1 MIKFPIGRGPDN
13 RYLINDP
20 TKVISNNHAIISQY
34 SDGRVT
40 ITDISS
46 NGTTLNGHTL
56 PKGKE
61 INIRRGDQVVFADIA
76 TLEWSRIPIIN
87 FPPGIISTYN
97 IGRSPENNYITK
109 SDDTGR
115 NHACLVVTSDNKY
128 YILDQSKTGTLIN
141 GDRLPVYQFVKTKKC
156 DKIKFGDSELL
167 YWNKIAGSGL
177 SCNTLKLIYF
187 GLPLILLLTISGLK
201 YQKHIMEEREKREHI
216 VVPAKDRTSSLVMI
230 YNKFYYTVKDQN
242 SNVLYYYGTDN
253 DHKESDISRLRPE
266 DAYIII
272 GTGFF
277 ISNDGKLI
285 SNRHVLEPWSDEDN
299 KKYFIPSGTSWV
311 GFVKGGVSIEIG
323 IIPNGANVNKSNF
336 ESSAFRCDLN
346 TLKSHQ
352 DVDLALIQIQ
362 GKQLPTG
369 SSYIP
374 MNDIASRTDLKS
386 IKESEDIVIIGYPRA
401 FQMYASNNFS
411 LTPIYDNGKLSN
423 LNDIHTITYN
433 ANTDKGA
440 SGSPVI
446 HIESGKI
453 IAVNTYMLGNNHNF
467 GIQSDYIH
475 QLVN

>member
-1 MIKFPIGRGPDN
+1 MQHFKA
-13 RYLINDP
+13 Y
-20 TKVISNNHAIISQY
+20 
-34 SDGRVT
+34 
-40 ITDISS
+40 
-46 NGTTLNGHTL
+46 
-56 PKGKE
+56 
-61 INIRRGDQVVFADIA
+61 
-76 TLEWSRIPIIN
+76 
-87 FPPGIISTYN
+87 
-97 IGRSPENNYITK
+97 
-109 SDDTGR
+109 
-115 NHACLVVTSDNKY
+115 
-128 YILDQSKTGTLIN
+128 
-141 GDRLPVYQFVKTKKC
+141 
-156 DKIKFGDSELL
+156 
-167 YWNKIAGSGL
+167 
-177 SCNTLKLIYF
+177 IYF

-386 IKESEDIVIIGYPRA
+386 IKESEDIVIIGYTRA